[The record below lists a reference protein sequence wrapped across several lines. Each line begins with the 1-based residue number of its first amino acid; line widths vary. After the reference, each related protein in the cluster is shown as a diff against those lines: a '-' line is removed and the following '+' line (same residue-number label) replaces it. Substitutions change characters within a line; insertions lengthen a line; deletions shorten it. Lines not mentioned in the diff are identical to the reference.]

1 MNIFQNMEKERKT
14 LVIAA
19 LIFSAISVIAAFIT
33 KDIYMAAVS
42 IILWSCMCFRYNWAK
57 MSKVLLNI
65 IIICIY
71 AVAYVQIFIQYR
83 NSNQPPDIDFMFI
96 LKTIVN
102 VIVPIAEIT
111 VIYKSKNIRD
121 YFLQEKKNKINTK
134 LK

>member
-1 MNIFQNMEKERKT
+1 MEKERKT

-65 IIICIY
+65 IIICTY

>member
-1 MNIFQNMEKERKT
+1 MEKERKT